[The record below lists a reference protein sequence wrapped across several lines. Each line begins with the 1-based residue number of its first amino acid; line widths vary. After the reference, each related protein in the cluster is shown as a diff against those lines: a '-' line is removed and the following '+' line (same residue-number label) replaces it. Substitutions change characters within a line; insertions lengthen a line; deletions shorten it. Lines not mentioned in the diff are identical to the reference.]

1 MLKKFI
7 KININSCS
15 NWSRI
20 LIDFQSFLTR
30 PSVTTKR
37 IPNFLLVPWARNL
50 LSLHSFSYS
59 FHLPRF
65 LFPVL
70 HLQEPIVITPPHH
83 FFWEMVEANNGSS
96 FLTSTISF
104 TFRLVLHL
112 SEVLSI
118 INLIET
124 FLTTFL
130 RFLWSIQSRKVHG
143 RLNASWKISSLA
155 VNGQSFLVIDGYLLN
170 PEPRMMD

>member
-96 FLTSTISF
+96 FLTSTISL

-130 RFLWSIQSRKVHG
+130 RFLWVTTA
-143 RLNASWKISSLA
+143 LENASCHLA
-155 VNGQSFLVIDGYLLN
+155 CHPLFPNELLGQGHNFYLDRYL
-170 PEPRMMD
+170 

>member
-1 MLKKFI
+1 MSWV
-7 KININSCS
+7 NSVL
-15 NWSRI
+15 R
-20 LIDFQSFLTR
+20 QFLANG
-30 PSVTTKR
+30 P
-37 IPNFLLVPWARNL
+37 IFLPQLTLSSARNRIKL
-50 LSLHSFSYS
+50 VSCWLEAAKCFFFAAAH
-59 FHLPRF
+59 
-65 LFPVL
+65 
-70 HLQEPIVITPPHH
+70 QEPIVITPPHH

-130 RFLWSIQSRKVHG
+130 RFLWWSVRLPRHGAGPRIGDEERRLMHLVPAPAVRLMKRRVLSRPGLK
-143 RLNASWKISSLA
+143 SLMLA
-155 VNGQSFLVIDGYLLN
+155 WSDSRG
-170 PEPRMMD
+170 